1 MDICVVGIQK
11 ASHPGGVST
20 VDSIVVFAVAGCH
33 YHGSEPTTLGQND
46 TESSIKNV
54 NMMQELNVEGIKQ
67 SM

>member
-46 TESSIKNV
+46 TESSN
-54 NMMQELNVEGIKQ
+54 
-67 SM
+67 S